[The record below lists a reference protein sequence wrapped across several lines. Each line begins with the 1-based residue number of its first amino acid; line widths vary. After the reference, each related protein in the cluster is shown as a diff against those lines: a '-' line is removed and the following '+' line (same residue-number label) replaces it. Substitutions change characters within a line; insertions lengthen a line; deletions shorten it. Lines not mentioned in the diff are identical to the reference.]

1 MEAAENEYGIKPTV
15 VDLES
20 WSDAQNAPT
29 PYASFALIYNGRLLA
44 DHQISRTR
52 FRNIMNKRMATS

>member
-1 MEAAENEYGIKPTV
+1 V

-29 PYASFALIYNGRLLA
+29 PYAIFALIYNGRLLA

-52 FRNIMNKRMATS
+52 FRNIMKEVRNERPRRVGERQS